1 MSWMSKIRGLI
12 RFRKLTHQLTWL
24 FIFLVGSVLALFGVM
39 AYTLS
44 STSLESELGRHLVAT
59 ARLKALA
66 LPPSLVGAVLP
77 GGSAAERLRNKA
89 AELARES
96 GLEAVQVMRPDAV
109 VLADTL
115 DPSNEGKPYAYLQLD
130 STEWEMALKG
140 NSQATPLFQGRGGRY
155 FKSAYAPVSRE
166 GKVIAVVRVEASADF
181 LSEVRRFGTSM
192 LVVGILSLA
201 FAIALAAFV
210 SSPIVSPVQDL
221 ISASRRIARGEFSA
235 RVDVRRQDEIGQ
247 MSATFNEMAER
258 LAAFVAERERLATLG
273 ELAAGVVHEVR
284 NPLAAIEGFA
294 SLVEARLKPRDP
306 SRAYTRDIKN
316 EVRIVNGFLTDFL
329 EFAKPRAPRLEAI
342 HPGEVADAA
351 LAVVVPGEGARRWKA
366 SWGRRDPVKV
376 LADKDQLRQVFVNL
390 LMNAKEA
397 SPKGGALTLSCLR
410 RGAEVRLT
418 VADKGKGISK
428 ADLEKLFTPF
438 FTNKPMG
445 TGLGLSIAMKIVESF
460 GGRIEVESEEGKG
473 SAFTVVLPLAE

>member
-1 MSWMSKIRGLI
+1 MNWFSRFRSIF

-24 FIFLVGSVLALFGVM
+24 LIFLVGAVLTLFGAM

-44 STSLESELGRHLVAT
+44 STSLESELGRHLVAVG
-59 ARLKALA
+59 RLKALA
-66 LPPSLVGAVLP
+66 LPPSLAGNILP
-77 GGSAAERLRNKA
+77 GGKAAENLRNKA
-89 AELARES
+89 SELAREA
-96 GLEAVQVMRPDAV
+96 GIEAVQVMRPDAV

-115 DPSNEGKPYAYLQLD
+115 ERSNEGKRYAYLELD
-130 STEWEMALKG
+130 STEWEQALKG
-140 NSQATPLFQGRGGRY
+140 ESRATTLFQGRGGRY
-155 FKSAYAPVSRE
+155 FKSAYAPVLRD
-166 GKVIAVVRVEASADF
+166 GKVIAVVRVEASADY
-181 LSEVRRFGTSM
+181 LNEVRRFGTSM
-192 LVVGILSLA
+192 LVVGLLSLA
-201 FAIALAAFV
+201 FAIGLAAFV
-210 SSPIVSPVQDL
+210 SRPIVAPVQDL
-221 ISASRRIARGEFSA
+221 IAASRRIARGDFAA

-258 LAAFVAERERLATLG
+258 LGAFVGEKERLATLG

-294 SLVEARLKPRDP
+294 SLVEGRLKPRDP

-329 EFAKPRAPRLEAI
+329 EFAKPRPPKLEAM

-351 LAVVVPGEGARRWKA
+351 MAVVLPGDRGRKWKP

-390 LMNAKEA
+390 LMNAREA
-397 SPKGGALTLSCLR
+397 SPKGGPLILSCVK
-410 RGAEVRLT
+410 RGKEARVT

-428 ADLEKLFTPF
+428 TDLEKLFTPF

-445 TGLGLSIAMKIVESF
+445 TGLGLSIAVKIVESF

-473 SAFTVVLPLAE
+473 SQFTVILPVVE